1 MYYIKILFLLDN
13 KLSYVYFNELNY
25 YYCLYNMGLKNKI
38 DYIKY
43 LYNLYKY
50 TGFENIQI
58 IDENYNPKN
67 TNKSIIYYFIYNE
80 FDNIYKIENIDY
92 NNENKNDFINDINK
106 LYHNIPNYINELLK
120 EYNLYKN
127 NLHKEKDNNEEIVIE
142 DEDYEEIVIE
152 DEENEGDED
161 EEYNCEKYIT
171 NEYPEVIDLYNKF
184 TDNVYITKLLSTIN
198 EYIKIISFVI
208 KSTKENKDKEDYY
221 NKIYAD
227 LLIEKYKYENESI
240 FDVNLDYRI
249 NEISEK
255 EKRLN
260 ENYTKFIYSLK
271 TDNGYLE
278 IENVYV
284 DDGHDF
290 YSSHSHNIKYTDDF
304 YTNDNHETLKY
315 IFCEVI
321 DKIFN
326 TNYQCFDYID

>member
-1 MYYIKILFLLDN
+1 MDNKNYKSLPILTQNQAIAQANEKIKKAMLEKHPGLLTRWPKVNASMGGCWRFGEITALHGASGSGKSYILNMIREDFCNKELNHFAKPYKILSFSFEMSAADELIRTYSS
-13 KLSYVYFNELNY
+13 KLATSYSVLTSSET
-25 YYCLYNMGLKNKI
+25 KI
-38 DYIKY
+38 
-43 LYNLYKY
+43 
-50 TGFENIQI
+50 T
-58 IDENYNPKN
+58 
-67 TNKSIIYYFIYNE
+67 
-80 FDNIYKIENIDY
+80 
-92 NNENKNDFINDINK
+92 
-106 LYHNIPNYINELLK
+106 
-120 EYNLYKN
+120 
-127 NLHKEKDNNEEIVIE
+127 
-142 DEDYEEIVIE
+142 
-152 DEENEGDED
+152 
-161 EEYNCEKYIT
+161 
-171 NEYPEVIDLYNKF
+171 
-184 TDNVYITKLLSTIN
+184 
-198 EYIKIISFVI
+198 
-208 KSTKENKDKEDYY
+208 EDYY
-221 NKIYAD
+221 NKIKAD

-290 YSSHSHNIKYTDDF
+290 DSSHSHEIKYTDDF